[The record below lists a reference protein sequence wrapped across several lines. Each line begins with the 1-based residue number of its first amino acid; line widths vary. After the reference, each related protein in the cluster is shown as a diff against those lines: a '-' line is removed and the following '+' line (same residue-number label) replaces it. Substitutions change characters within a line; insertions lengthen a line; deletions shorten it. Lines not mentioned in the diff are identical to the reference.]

1 MYNSHFLTQF
11 RRNGIHLQKENIMKK
26 VLSLVLAGLLT
37 VSLAVVAGAQAGNTN
52 IGTVPYVTDVIAV
65 DGEMDAAY
73 AGAMVTDV
81 NKAFSGDLTATAKA
95 YAIHNGEN
103 LYVYAEIMDADMVD
117 CDPAK
122 QESAPWETDSF
133 EIILDGTN
141 ATADTLYQARV
152 DWAGWASY
160 YTNYGSKGGVSG
172 YGPAAYPGVQAC
184 AAVEIDG
191 GYAIEAALN
200 LAKFDSVPGTKIG
213 IHYQINDMHSD
224 GSGQTVTTASG
235 QGPWDGPNYLEATLA
250 PVTGDIVLNVF
261 SQAQVIDD
269 DTTQDKGGNNTNISL
284 MDQYGCGN
292 SSLNDFVYFDDVD
305 FGANGADA
313 ITVHFGYGWE
323 DGSVTKVEI
332 ILDDPTAAPLTTL
345 DIEWTGG
352 WDIANS
358 GYITEAVDFPAGV
371 HSVYFRFANE
381 KSGSLSEVFFAEAEP
396 APVVED
402 VAGAPATFDAGVIA
416 AVAAIISAAGYA
428 VSKKR

>member
-1 MYNSHFLTQF
+1 
-11 RRNGIHLQKENIMKK
+11 MKK

-37 VSLAVVAGAQAGNTN
+37 ASMAVVAGAQAGNAN
-52 IGTVPYVTDVIAV
+52 IGTIPYVTDAIVV
-65 DGEMDAAY
+65 DGTMDAAY

-103 LYVYAEIMDADMVD
+103 LYVYAEIMDADLVE

-141 ATADTLYQARV
+141 TTADTLYQARV

-160 YTNYGSKGGVSG
+160 YTNLGSKGGVTG
-172 YGPAAYPGVQAC
+172 YGPAAYPAVEAC

-200 LAKFDSVPGTKIG
+200 LAKFDSEAGTKIG
-213 IHYQINDMHSD
+213 IHYQVNDMHAD
-224 GSGQTVTTASG
+224 GSAQTVTTASG
-235 QGPWDGPNYLEATLA
+235 QGPWDGPNYLEATMA
-250 PVTGDIVLNVF
+250 PVAGYISLATFTDGM
-261 SQAQVIDD
+261 VIDD
-269 DTTQDKGGNNTNISL
+269 DTTQDKGGSGQPIQI
-284 MDQYGCGN
+284 MEEYGCGY
-292 SSLNDFVYFDDVD
+292 SSTNDVVGFEDID

-313 ITVHFGYGWE
+313 MSVRFGYGN
-323 DGSVTKVEI
+323 DNGSVTTLDVM
-332 ILDDPTAAPLTTL
+332 LDDPDSAPIAKMEVGYTGAWTIAGSGFITL
-345 DIEWTGG
+345 PVEI
-352 WDIANS
+352 
-358 GYITEAVDFPAGV
+358 PAGV
-371 HSVYFRFANE
+371 HSVYFKFTNDL
-381 KSGSLSEVFFAEAEP
+381 SGSISEVHFTEAEP